1 MVRSRFILAGHCPN
15 IKDINKT
22 GRLYYLVAAH
32 QSLSVKSNREINA
45 LLQPLPIHQMGKRL
59 KSGLLA
65 LVSLIIFSGV
75 CLYALRNPLLETL
88 ISTQLSKRGLPLQSI
103 STLDIS
109 LNTFRLQDLT
119 AGKNKELRV
128 GKILVD
134 WQLQD
139 LLAGKPASVEI
150 SGLQWVL
157 DLDEKRPP
165 SDSLRTMSL
174 KTGSDINIPWLPNF
188 SLKDSAIHLHST
200 AGNATIALSGDIQQ
214 YQPDTQAI
222 RFSAVASGSLGQTK
236 GTLAATLDKQG
247 NMRGKI
253 TVAEGMLNLPEAKIS
268 SFAGEATFTVAAM
281 RLQHFGTEFALS
293 KVKLSGKN
301 SAKPVSE
308 TAGKNSAAFIFPDM
322 AIDQISVKGDI
333 HGLADSWSGQLDVEI
348 DGGQLT
354 REPLNIQ
361 RITVSLPMQVILDQD
376 SWRIGL
382 RNPGQITLGKIDSG
396 AALRFQNPL
405 RFPISQANLELVKN
419 SQGLTLKHDIAVIPA
434 DFSLLVEQDKS
445 PAIEAQIHPGKI
457 ALTGTLDAKEKYQGR
472 FTLNDT
478 AVLLPQPQLQLQA
491 ISATLHLNDP
501 ETGTAADF
509 AIGQLQH
516 LAPEPLFAA
525 LSIFGSIRNEAA
537 DGEPAVYALNVAGG
551 VPDLRYLK
559 ITGKHSP
566 DSGNG
571 MLKAEM
577 VPLNFSPD
585 RLQPSAL
592 SPVLSL
598 LEAVSGQISASAQFK
613 WSNQGVHSSRGAFEL
628 LHVSF
633 TQETAKIEDLNAS
646 LHLENLLSLSSLP
659 QQTITIRR
667 IDFGIP
673 VENLLVSYQIE
684 GVDPPRIVLEKAQ
697 FSMMDG
703 ILSLA
708 PAIINPAAAHTDVL
722 VHVNNIDLGTFF
734 NLIQIDGLTGSGHL
748 DGQIPVRLEDNQ
760 VMIRKGHVAAKTPGV
775 LRFQSAKASQL
786 LTTAGEEMNL
796 LLQAV
801 QDFHYTELSLDLDK
815 SATHGLI
822 AKLSLLG
829 NNPAVKDGQDFRLN
843 INLESDIDKILR
855 TINQGY
861 SLSHEILR
869 NAFRRH

>member
-1 MVRSRFILAGHCPN
+1 MV
-15 IKDINKT
+15 
-22 GRLYYLVAAH
+22 
-32 QSLSVKSNREINA
+32 
-45 LLQPLPIHQMGKRL
+45 KRL
-59 KSGLLA
+59 KAGLLA

-75 CLYALRNPLLETL
+75 SLYAFRNPLLEAL
-88 ISTQLSKRGLPLQSI
+88 ISHQMGKQGMPLQSI
-103 STLDIS
+103 SALDIS
-109 LNTFRLQDLT
+109 LTTFHLQDLT
-119 AGKNKELRV
+119 AGSNKELRV
-128 GKILVD
+128 GKILVN

-165 SDSLRTMSL
+165 SDSLQAMAST
-174 KTGSDINIPWLPNF
+174 TGSDISIPWLPNF
-188 SLKDSAIHLHST
+188 SLKDSAIHLHAA
-200 AGNATIALSGDIQQ
+200 AGNATVALSGDTKQD
-214 YQPDTQAI
+214 QPGTQAI
-222 RFSAVASGSLGQTK
+222 RFSAVASGSLGRTK
-236 GTLAATLDKQG
+236 VMLAAILDKQG
-247 NMRGKI
+247 NMRGKV

-268 SFAGEATFTVAAM
+268 SFAGEAAFTVAAM
-281 RLQHFGTEFALS
+281 RLQHISTGFTLS

-308 TAGKNSAAFIFPDM
+308 QADKNPAAFPLRDVV
-322 AIDQISVKGDI
+322 IDQISVKGDI
-333 HGLADSWSGQLDVEI
+333 RGLPDSWSGQFDLDI
-348 DGGQLT
+348 DGGQSAIGSMDI
-354 REPLNIQ
+354 RQIS
-361 RITVSLPMQVILDQD
+361 VSLPMQVILDQD

-382 RNPGQITLGKIDSG
+382 RNPGLVTLGKIDSG
-396 AALRFQNPL
+396 TALRFQNPL
-405 RFPISQANLELVKN
+405 RFSISQANLELVKN
-419 SQGLTLKHDIAVIPA
+419 SQGLALKHDIAVIPA
-434 DFSLLVEQDKS
+434 DFSLLVDQGKS
-445 PAIEAQIHPGKI
+445 PAIEAQVHPGKI
-457 ALTGTLDAKEKYQGR
+457 ALTGAFDTKEKYQGH
-472 FTLNDT
+472 FTLSDA
-478 AVLLPQPQLQLQA
+478 AVLLQRSQLQLKA

-525 LSIFGSIRNEAA
+525 LSISGSIRNEAA

-571 MLKAEM
+571 MLKAEI
-577 VPLNFSPD
+577 VSLNLSPD

-592 SPVLSL
+592 SPALSR
-598 LEAVSGQISASAQFK
+598 LEEVSGQISASAQFK
-613 WSNQGVHSSRGAFEL
+613 WSNKGVHSSRGALEL
-628 LHVSF
+628 RHVSF
-633 TQETAKIEDLNAS
+633 AHETTKIGDLTVS
-646 LHLENLLSLSSLP
+646 LNLENLLPPSSLP

-684 GVDPPRIVLEKAQ
+684 GADPPRIALEKVQ

-708 PAIINPAAAHTDVL
+708 PTIINPAAAHTDVL

-748 DGQIPVRLEDNQ
+748 DGQIPIRLEDNQ
-760 VMIRKGHVAAKTPGV
+760 VMIRKGHVAAKAPGV

-786 LTTAGEEMNL
+786 LATAGEEMNL

-829 NNPAVKDGQDFRLN
+829 NNPAVKDGQVFRLN
-843 INLESDIDKILR
+843 INLESDIDKILQ

-861 SLSHEILR
+861 NLSHEILR

>member
-1 MVRSRFILAGHCPN
+1 
-15 IKDINKT
+15 
-22 GRLYYLVAAH
+22 
-32 QSLSVKSNREINA
+32 
-45 LLQPLPIHQMGKRL
+45 MGKRL

-65 LVSLIIFSGV
+65 LVSLIIFASV
-75 CLYALRNPLLETL
+75 SLYAFRNSLLEAL
-88 ISTQLSKRGLPLQSI
+88 ISHQLGKQGMPLQSI
-103 STLDIS
+103 SALDIS
-109 LNTFRLQDLT
+109 LTTFRMQDLT

-134 WQLQD
+134 WQLPD
-139 LLAGKPASVEI
+139 LLSGKPASIEI

-214 YQPDTQAI
+214 DQPDTQAI
-222 RFSAVASGSLGQTK
+222 RLSAVVSGSLGQIK
-236 GTLAATLDKQG
+236 STLAATLDRQG
-247 NMRGKI
+247 NIRGKV

-268 SFAGEATFTVAAM
+268 SFAGDATFTVAAM
-281 RLQHFGTEFALS
+281 RLQHIATEFALS
-293 KVKLSGKN
+293 KVQLSGKK

-308 TAGKNSAAFIFPDM
+308 QASRNSSAFILPDT
-322 AIDQISVKGDI
+322 AIDQISIKGDI
-333 HGLADSWSGQLDVEI
+333 RGLPDSWSGQLDVDL

-354 REPLNIQ
+354 SEPLNIQ

-405 RFPISQANLELVKN
+405 RFSISQANLALVKN
-419 SQGLTLKHDIAVIPA
+419 SQGLTLKHDIAVIPS
-434 DFSLLVEQDKS
+434 DFSLLVDQDKS
-445 PAIEAQIHPGKI
+445 PAIEVQIHPGKI
-457 ALTGTLDAKEKYQGR
+457 ALTGTFDAKKKYQAHI
-472 FTLNDT
+472 TLSDAT
-478 AVLLPQPQLQLQA
+478 VLLPQPQLQLKA
-491 ISATLHLNDP
+491 ISAALHLNDP
-501 ETGTAADF
+501 ETGAAADF

-525 LSIFGSIRNEAA
+525 LSISGSIRNEAA
-537 DGEPAVYALNVAGG
+537 DGEPEVYALNVAGG

-566 DSGNG
+566 ESGNG
-571 MLKAEM
+571 VLKAEII
-577 VPLNFSPD
+577 PLNFSPD

-592 SPVLSL
+592 SPALSR
-598 LEAVSGQISASAQFK
+598 LEEVTGQISASAQFK

-628 LHVSF
+628 RHVSF
-633 TQETAKIEDLNAS
+633 TQETAKVDDLNAS
-646 LHLENLLSLSSLP
+646 LNLENLLSPSSLP

-673 VENLLVSYQIE
+673 VESLLVSYQIE
-684 GVDPPRIVLEKAQ
+684 GADPPRIVLEKAQ

-708 PAIINPAAAHTDVL
+708 PTIINSAAAHTDVL

-748 DGQIPVRLEDNQ
+748 DGQIPIRLEDNQ
-760 VMIRKGHVAAKTPGV
+760 VMIRKGHVAAKAPGV

-786 LTTAGEEMNL
+786 LATAGEEMNL
-796 LLQAV
+796 LLQAM

-843 INLESDIDKILR
+843 INLESDIDKILQ

-861 SLSHEILR
+861 NLSHEILR

>member
-1 MVRSRFILAGHCPN
+1 
-15 IKDINKT
+15 
-22 GRLYYLVAAH
+22 
-32 QSLSVKSNREINA
+32 
-45 LLQPLPIHQMGKRL
+45 MGKRL
-59 KSGLLA
+59 KTGFLA
-65 LVSLIIFSGV
+65 LVSLIIFAGIS
-75 CLYALRNPLLETL
+75 LYALRNPLLEAL

-119 AGKNKELRV
+119 AGKNEELRI
-128 GKILVD
+128 GKILVT

-150 SGLQWVL
+150 SGFQWVL
-157 DLDEKRPP
+157 DLSKERVP
-165 SDSLRTMSL
+165 SDSLQAMTST
-174 KTGSDINIPWLPNF
+174 TGNDINIPWLPNF
-188 SLKDSAIHLHST
+188 SLKDSTIHLHST
-200 AGNATIALSGDIQQ
+200 AGNASIALSGNIQQ
-214 YQPDTQAI
+214 DQSGTQAI
-222 RFSAVASGSLGQTK
+222 RLSAVVSGSLGQTK

-247 NMRGKI
+247 NMRGKV

-281 RLQHFGTEFALS
+281 RLQQIGTEFALS
-293 KVKLSGKN
+293 KVQLSGKK

-308 TAGKNSAAFIFPDM
+308 QADKNPAAFPLHDI
-322 AIDQISVKGDI
+322 AIDQISVTGAI
-333 HGLADSWSGQLDVEI
+333 RGLADSWSGQLDVDL

-354 REPLNIQ
+354 SEPLNIQ
-361 RITVSLPMQVILDQD
+361 RVTVSLPMQIMLDPN

-382 RNPGQITLGKIDSG
+382 RNPGLITLGKIDSG
-396 AALRFQNPL
+396 TGLHFQNPL
-405 RFPISQANLELVKN
+405 RFSISQADLELVKN
-419 SQGLTLKHDIAVIPA
+419 SQGLALRHDIAVLPA
-434 DFSLLVEQDKS
+434 DFSLLVDQDKS
-445 PAIEAQIHPGKI
+445 PAIAVQIHPGKI
-457 ALTGTLDAKEKYQGR
+457 ALTGAFDAKEKYQAR
-472 FTLNDT
+472 LALSDT
-478 AVLLPQPQLQLQA
+478 AVLMPQSQLQLQA

-501 ETGTAADF
+501 EIGTAADF

-525 LSIFGSIRNEAA
+525 LSISGSIRNEAA
-537 DGEPAVYALNVAGG
+537 EGEPAVYALNVAGG

-592 SPVLSL
+592 SPVLSR

-628 LHVSF
+628 RQVSF
-633 TQETAKIEDLNAS
+633 AHETAKIDDLTALLN
-646 LHLENLLSLSSLP
+646 LENLVSPSSLP
-659 QQTITIRR
+659 QQTLTIRR

-684 GVDPPRIVLEKAQ
+684 GADPPRIVLEKAQ

-760 VMIRKGHVAAKTPGV
+760 VMIRKGHVAAKAPGV

-796 LLQAV
+796 LLQAM

-829 NNPAVKDGQDFRLN
+829 NNPAVKDGQVFRLN
-843 INLESDIDKILR
+843 INLESDIDKILQ

-861 SLSHEILR
+861 NLSHEILR

>member
-1 MVRSRFILAGHCPN
+1 
-15 IKDINKT
+15 
-22 GRLYYLVAAH
+22 
-32 QSLSVKSNREINA
+32 
-45 LLQPLPIHQMGKRL
+45 MGKRL
-59 KSGLLA
+59 KTGLLA
-65 LVSLIIFSGV
+65 LVSLIIFVGV
-75 CLYALRNPLLETL
+75 SLYALRNPLLEAL
-88 ISTQLSKRGLPLQSI
+88 ISHQLGKQGMPLQSI
-103 STLDIS
+103 SALDIS
-109 LNTFRLQDLT
+109 LNAFRLQDLA

-128 GKILVD
+128 GKILVA

-157 DLDEKRPP
+157 DLSGEHPP
-165 SDSLRTMSL
+165 SDSLQAMTS
-174 KTGSDINIPWLPNF
+174 TAGSDISIPWLPNL

-200 AGNATIALSGDIQQ
+200 AGNATVALSGDIQQ
-214 YQPDTQAI
+214 DQPGTQAI
-222 RFSAVASGSLGQTK
+222 RFIAVVSGSLGQTK

-247 NMRGKI
+247 NMRGKA
-253 TVAEGMLNLPEAKIS
+253 TVAEGMLDLPEAKIS

-281 RLQHFGTEFALS
+281 RLQHIGTEFALS
-293 KVKLSGKN
+293 KVKLSGKK

-308 TAGKNSAAFIFPDM
+308 QAGKNSAAFILPDT
-322 AIDQISVKGDI
+322 AFDQISIKGAI
-333 HGLADSWSGQLDVEI
+333 RGLPDSWSGQLDLEI
-348 DGGQLT
+348 DGGQST
-354 REPLNIQ
+354 VGPMNIQ
-361 RITVSLPMQVILDQD
+361 KISVSLPIQVILDQD

-382 RNPGQITLGKIDSG
+382 RNPGQVTLGKIDSG
-396 AALRFQNPL
+396 TGLRFQNPL
-405 RFPISQANLELVKN
+405 RFSISQADLGLVKN
-419 SQGLTLKHDIAVIPA
+419 SQGLVLRHDIAVILA
-434 DFSLLVEQDKS
+434 DFSLLVRQDKS

-457 ALTGTLDAKEKYQGR
+457 ALTGAFDTKEKYRGR
-472 FTLNDT
+472 FTLSDT
-478 AVLLPQPQLQLQA
+478 AVLLPQSQLQLKA

-509 AIGQLQH
+509 TIGQLQH

-525 LSIFGSIRNEAA
+525 VSINGSIRNEAA
-537 DGEPAVYALNVAGG
+537 EGKPAVYALNVAGG

-571 MLKAEM
+571 MLKAEI

-592 SPVLSL
+592 SPALSQ
-598 LEAVSGQISASAQFK
+598 LENVSGQISASAQFK

-628 LHVSF
+628 RHVSF
-633 TQETAKIEDLNAS
+633 TQETAKISDLNAS
-646 LHLENLLSLSSLP
+646 LNLENLFPPSSLS

-667 IDFGIP
+667 IDTGIP

-684 GVDPPRIVLEKAQ
+684 GTDPPRIALEKAQ

-703 ILSLA
+703 NLSLA
-708 PAIINPAAAHTDVL
+708 PTIINPAATHTDIL
-722 VHVNNIDLGTFF
+722 VRLSNIDLGTFF

-760 VMIRKGHVAAKTPGV
+760 VMIRKGHVAAQAPGV

-786 LTTAGEEMNL
+786 LATAGEEMNL

-815 SATHGLI
+815 SAAHGLI

-829 NNPAVKDGQDFRLN
+829 NNPEVKDGQVFRLN
-843 INLESDIDKILR
+843 INLESDIDKILQ

-861 SLSHEILR
+861 NLSHEILR
-869 NAFRRH
+869 SAFRRH

>member
-65 LVSLIIFSGV
+65 LVSLIIFASV
-75 CLYALRNPLLETL
+75 SLYAFRNPLLEAL
-88 ISTQLSKRGLPLQSI
+88 ISHQLGKKGMPLQSI
-103 STLDIS
+103 SALDIS
-109 LNTFRLQDLT
+109 LTTFRLQDLT

-134 WQLQD
+134 WQLPD
-139 LLAGKPASVEI
+139 LLAGKPASIEL

-214 YQPDTQAI
+214 DQPDTQAI
-222 RFSAVASGSLGQTK
+222 RFSAIASGSLGQTK
-236 GTLAATLDKQG
+236 GILAATLDRQG
-247 NMRGKI
+247 NMRGKV

-268 SFAGEATFTVAAM
+268 SFAGEATFAVAAM
-281 RLQHFGTEFALS
+281 RLQHIATEFALS
-293 KVKLSGKN
+293 KVKLSGEK

-308 TAGKNSAAFIFPDM
+308 TAGKNSAAFILPDM

-333 HGLADSWSGQLDVEI
+333 HGLADSWSGQLDLEI

-354 REPLNIQ
+354 SEPLNIK
-361 RITVSLPMQVILDQD
+361 RITVSLPMQVDLDQD

-382 RNPGQITLGKIDSG
+382 RNPGLVTLGKIDSD

-405 RFPISQANLELVKN
+405 RFSISQANLELVKN
-419 SQGLTLKHDIAVIPA
+419 SQGLALKHDITVLPA
-434 DFSLLVEQDKS
+434 DFSLLVDQDKS

-457 ALTGTLDAKEKYQGR
+457 ALTGAFDAKEKYQGR
-472 FTLNDT
+472 FTLSDT
-478 AVLLPQPQLQLQA
+478 AVLLPQSQLQLKA
-491 ISATLHLNDP
+491 ISATLHLDDP

-525 LSIFGSIRNEAA
+525 VFISGSIRNEAA

-566 DSGNG
+566 ISGNG
-571 MLKAEM
+571 MLKAEI
-577 VPLNFSPD
+577 VSLNFSPD

-592 SPVLSL
+592 SPILSQ

-628 LHVSF
+628 RHLSF
-633 TQETAKIEDLNAS
+633 TQETAKIGDLNAS
-646 LHLENLLSLSSLP
+646 LHLENLFPPSSLP
-659 QQTITIRR
+659 QQTLTIRR
-667 IDFGIP
+667 IDSGIP

-684 GVDPPRIVLEKAQ
+684 SADPPRIVLEKAQ

-708 PAIINPAAAHTDVL
+708 PAIIDPAAAHTDVL
-722 VHVNNIDLGTFF
+722 VRVDNIDLGTFF

-748 DGQIPVRLEDNQ
+748 DGEIPIRLEDNQ
-760 VMIRKGHVAAKTPGV
+760 VMIRKGRLAAAAPGV
-775 LRFQSAKASQL
+775 LRFQSEKASQL
-786 LTTAGEEMNL
+786 LATAGEEMNL

-829 NNPAVKDGQDFRLN
+829 NNPAVKDGQVFRLN
-843 INLESDIDKILR
+843 INLESDIDKILQ

>member
-1 MVRSRFILAGHCPN
+1 
-15 IKDINKT
+15 
-22 GRLYYLVAAH
+22 
-32 QSLSVKSNREINA
+32 
-45 LLQPLPIHQMGKRL
+45 MGKRL
-59 KSGLLA
+59 KAGLLA
-65 LVSLIIFSGV
+65 LVSLVIFAGIG
-75 CLYALRNPLLETL
+75 LYVFRNPLLEAL
-88 ISTQLSKRGLPLQSI
+88 ISHQLGKQGMPLQSI
-103 STLDIS
+103 SALDIS
-109 LNTFRLQDLT
+109 LTTFRLQDLT

-134 WQLQD
+134 WQLED

-165 SDSLRTMSL
+165 SDSLQAMASTA
-174 KTGSDINIPWLPNF
+174 GSDISIPWLPNF
-188 SLKDSAIHLHST
+188 SLKDSAIHFHSA
-200 AGNATIALSGDIQQ
+200 AGNAMVALFGNIKQD
-214 YQPDTQAI
+214 QPGTQAI
-222 RFSAVASGSLGQTK
+222 RLSAVVSGSLGQTK

-247 NMRGKI
+247 NMQGKV
-253 TVAEGMLNLPEAKIS
+253 TVAEGILNLPGAKIS
-268 SFAGEATFTVAAM
+268 SFAGEVTFAFAAM
-281 RLQHFGTEFALS
+281 RLQHIRTEFALS
-293 KVKLSGKN
+293 QVKLSGKK
-301 SAKPVSE
+301 STKPVSE
-308 TAGKNSAAFIFPDM
+308 QAGKDSSAFIFPDT

-333 HGLADSWSGQLDVEI
+333 RGLPDSWSGQLDLGIV
-348 DGGQLT
+348 GGQST
-354 REPLNIQ
+354 IDSMDIRQIS
-361 RITVSLPMQVILDQD
+361 VSLPMQVILDQD
-376 SWRIGL
+376 SWRFGL
-382 RNPGQITLGKIDSG
+382 RNPGQVTLGKIDSG
-396 AALRFQNPL
+396 IALHFQNPL
-405 RFPISQANLELVKN
+405 KLSISQANLELVKN
-419 SQGLTLKHDIAVIPA
+419 SQGLALRHDIAVIPA
-434 DFSLLVEQDKS
+434 DFSLLVDQDKS

-457 ALTGTLDAKEKYQGR
+457 ALTGAFDTKEKYQAR
-472 FTLNDT
+472 FTLSDT
-478 AVLLPQPQLQLQA
+478 AVLLPQSQLQLQA

-501 ETGTAADF
+501 KTGTAADF
-509 AIGQLQH
+509 TIGQLQH

-525 LSIFGSIRNEAA
+525 VSFTGSIRNEAA
-537 DGEPAVYALNVAGG
+537 DGKPAEYALNVAGG

-571 MLKAEM
+571 MLKAEI

-592 SPVLSL
+592 SSVLSR
-598 LEAVSGQISASAQFK
+598 LEDVSGQISASAQFK

-628 LHVSF
+628 RHVSF
-633 TQETAKIEDLNAS
+633 THETAKIGDLNAS
-646 LHLENLLSLSSLP
+646 LNLENLLSPSSPP
-659 QQTITIRR
+659 QQAITIRR

-684 GVDPPRIVLEKAQ
+684 GADPPRIALEKMQ

-708 PAIINPAAAHTDVL
+708 PTIINPAAAHTDVL
-722 VHVNNIDLGTFF
+722 VHVNNIDLEAFF
-734 NLIQIDGLTGSGHL
+734 NLIQIDGLAGSGHL
-748 DGQIPVRLEDNQ
+748 DGQIPIRLEDSQ
-760 VMIRKGHVAAKTPGV
+760 VMIRKGHLAAKAPGV

-786 LTTAGEEMNL
+786 LATAGEEVNL

-815 SATHGLI
+815 SATHGLT

-829 NNPAVKDGQDFRLN
+829 NNPAVKDGQVFRLN
-843 INLESDIDKILR
+843 INLESNIDKILQ

-869 NAFRRH
+869 STLKRH

>member
-1 MVRSRFILAGHCPN
+1 
-15 IKDINKT
+15 
-22 GRLYYLVAAH
+22 
-32 QSLSVKSNREINA
+32 
-45 LLQPLPIHQMGKRL
+45 MGKRL
-59 KSGLLA
+59 KTGFLA
-65 LVSLIIFSGV
+65 LVSLIIFAGV
-75 CLYALRNPLLETL
+75 SFYALRNPLLEAL
-88 ISTQLSKRGLPLQSI
+88 ISHQLEKQGMPLQSI
-103 STLDIS
+103 SVLDIS
-109 LNTFRLQDLT
+109 LNSLHLQDLT
-119 AGKNKELRV
+119 AGNNKELRV
-128 GKILVD
+128 GKILVA

-157 DLDEKRPP
+157 DLSKEHSP
-165 SDSLRTMSL
+165 SDSVQAMTS
-174 KTGSDINIPWLPNF
+174 TAGSDISIPWLPNF
-188 SLKDSAIHLHST
+188 SLNDSAIHLHAT

-214 YQPDTQAI
+214 DQPGTQAI
-222 RFSAVASGSLGQTK
+222 RFIAVVSGSLGQTK

-247 NMRGKI
+247 NMRGKV

-268 SFAGEATFTVAAM
+268 SFVGDATFTVAAM
-281 RLQHFGTEFALS
+281 RLQHIVTEFALS
-293 KVKLSGKN
+293 KVQLSGKK

-308 TAGKNSAAFIFPDM
+308 QADKNPAAFPLHDM
-322 AIDQISVKGDI
+322 AIDQISITGDI
-333 HGLADSWSGQLDVEI
+333 RGLSDSWSGQLDLEI
-348 DGGQLT
+348 DGGQSMVG
-354 REPLNIQ
+354 PMNIQ
-361 RITVSLPMQVILDQD
+361 KISVSLPMQINLDQD

-382 RNPGQITLGKIDSG
+382 RNPGQVTLGKIDSG
-396 AALRFQNPL
+396 TALHFQNPL
-405 RFPISQANLELVKN
+405 KLSISQADLELVKN
-419 SQGLTLKHDIAVIPA
+419 SQGLALKHDIAVIPA
-434 DFSLLVEQDKS
+434 DFSLLVDQDKS

-457 ALTGTLDAKEKYQGR
+457 VLTGAFDATEKYQAR
-472 FTLNDT
+472 FTLSDA
-478 AVLLPQPQLQLQA
+478 AVLLPQSQLQLKA

-516 LAPEPLFAA
+516 LAPEPLFAT
-525 LSIFGSIRNEAA
+525 LSISGGIRNEAA
-537 DGEPAVYALNVAGG
+537 EGEPAVYALNVAGG

-571 MLKAEM
+571 MLKAEI

-592 SPVLSL
+592 SSVLSR
-598 LEAVSGQISASAQFK
+598 LEEVSGQISASAQFN
-613 WSNQGVHSSRGAFEL
+613 WSNKGVHSSRGALEL
-628 LHVSF
+628 RHVSF
-633 TQETAKIEDLNAS
+633 AHETAKIGDLTAS
-646 LHLENLLSLSSLP
+646 LNLENLLPPNSLP

-684 GVDPPRIVLEKAQ
+684 GADPPCIVLEKAQ

-708 PAIINPAAAHTDVL
+708 PTIINPAAAHTDVL
-722 VHVNNIDLGTFF
+722 VHVNNIDLKAFF

-748 DGQIPVRLEDNQ
+748 DGQIPIRLEDNQ
-760 VMIRKGHVAAKTPGV
+760 VMIRKGHLAAKAPGV
-775 LRFQSAKASQL
+775 LRFQSAKTSQL
-786 LTTAGEEMNL
+786 LATAGEEMSL

-829 NNPAVKDGQDFRLN
+829 NNPAVKDGQVFHLN
-843 INLESDIDKILR
+843 INLESDIDKILQ

-861 SLSHEILR
+861 NLSHEVLR

>member
-1 MVRSRFILAGHCPN
+1 
-15 IKDINKT
+15 
-22 GRLYYLVAAH
+22 
-32 QSLSVKSNREINA
+32 
-45 LLQPLPIHQMGKRL
+45 MGKRL
-59 KSGLLA
+59 KTGFLVLA
-65 LVSLIIFSGV
+65 SLIIFAGV
-75 CLYALRNPLLETL
+75 SLYALRNPLLEAL

-109 LNTFRLQDLT
+109 LNDFRLQDLT

-128 GKILVD
+128 GKILVT

-139 LLAGKPASVEI
+139 LLIGKPASVEI

-157 DLDEKRPP
+157 DLSGERPP
-165 SDSLRTMSL
+165 SDSLQALTS
-174 KTGSDINIPWLPNF
+174 TAGSDISIPWLPNF
-188 SLKDSAIHLHST
+188 SLKDSAIHLHAT
-200 AGNATIALSGDIQQ
+200 AGNATVALSGDIQQ
-214 YQPDTQAI
+214 DQPGTQAI
-222 RFSAVASGSLGQTK
+222 HFSAVVSGSLGQTK
-236 GTLAATLDKQG
+236 GTLAATLDRQG
-247 NMRGKI
+247 NMRGKV
-253 TVAEGMLNLPEAKIS
+253 TVAEGMLDLPEAKIS
-268 SFAGEATFTVAAM
+268 SFAGDATFTIAAM
-281 RLQHFGTEFALS
+281 RLQHIGTEFALS
-293 KVKLSGKN
+293 KVKLSGKK

-308 TAGKNSAAFIFPDM
+308 QAGKNPAAFILPDT
-322 AIDQISVKGDI
+322 AIDQISIKGDI
-333 HGLADSWSGQLDVEI
+333 RGLPDSWSGQLDLGIV
-348 DGGQLT
+348 GGQSAMGSMDI
-354 REPLNIQ
+354 RQIS
-361 RITVSLPMQVILDQD
+361 VSLPMQVILDQT

-382 RNPGQITLGKIDSG
+382 RNPGQVTLGKINSG
-396 AALRFQNPL
+396 TALRFQNPL
-405 RFPISQANLELVKN
+405 KLSISQANLELVKN
-419 SQGLTLKHDIAVIPA
+419 SQGLAVKHDIAVIPA
-434 DFSLLVEQDKS
+434 DFSLLVQQDKS

-457 ALTGTLDAKEKYQGR
+457 ALTGEFDTREKYQGR
-472 FTLNDT
+472 FTLSDT
-478 AVLLPQPQLQLQA
+478 AVLLPQSQLQLNA
-491 ISATLHLNDP
+491 ISATLHLDDP

-525 LSIFGSIRNEAA
+525 VSINGSIRNEAA
-537 DGEPAVYALNVAGG
+537 DGKPAEYALNVAGG

-566 DSGNG
+566 ISGNG
-571 MLKAEM
+571 MLKAEI

-592 SPVLSL
+592 SPVLSR
-598 LEAVSGQISASAQFK
+598 LEAVSGQVSASAQFN
-613 WSNQGVHSSRGAFEL
+613 WSNKGVVHSSRGAFEL
-628 LHVSF
+628 RHVSF
-633 TQETAKIEDLNAS
+633 AHETAKVDDLNAS
-646 LHLENLLSLSSLP
+646 LRLENLLSPSSLP

-667 IDFGIP
+667 IDTGIP

-684 GVDPPRIVLEKAQ
+684 GADPPRIALEKAQ

-708 PAIINPAAAHTDVL
+708 PTIINPAAAHTDVL

-734 NLIQIDGLTGSGHL
+734 NLIQINGLTGSGHL
-748 DGQIPVRLEDNQ
+748 DGQIPIRLEDNQ
-760 VMIRKGHVAAKTPGV
+760 VMIRKGHLAAKVPGV
-775 LRFQSAKASQL
+775 LRFHSAKASQL
-786 LTTAGEEMNL
+786 LATAGEEMNL

-829 NNPAVKDGQDFRLN
+829 NNPEVKDGQVFRLN
-843 INLESDIDKILR
+843 INLESDIDKILQ

-861 SLSHEILR
+861 NLSHEILR

>member
-32 QSLSVKSNREINA
+32 QSLVKVSSKINA

-65 LVSLIIFSGV
+65 LVSLIIFASV
-75 CLYALRNPLLETL
+75 SLYAFRNPLLEAL
-88 ISTQLSKRGLPLQSI
+88 ISHQLGKQGMPLQSI
-103 STLDIS
+103 SALDIS
-109 LNTFRLQDLT
+109 LTTFRLQDLT

-134 WQLQD
+134 WQLPD
-139 LLAGKPASVEI
+139 LLAGKSASIEI
-150 SGLQWVL
+150 SGLQWAL

-188 SLKDSAIHLHST
+188 SLRDSAIHLHSM

-214 YQPDTQAI
+214 DQPDTQAI
-222 RFSAVASGSLGQTK
+222 RFSAIASGSLGQTK
-236 GTLAATLDKQG
+236 GILAATLDRQG
-247 NMRGKI
+247 NMRGKV

-268 SFAGEATFTVAAM
+268 SFSGDATFAVAAM

-293 KVKLSGKN
+293 KVKLPGN
-301 SAKPVSE
+301 MSAKPVSE
-308 TAGKNSAAFIFPDM
+308 QAGKNPAAFILPDT
-322 AIDQISVKGDI
+322 AIDQISIKGDI
-333 HGLADSWSGQLDVEI
+333 RGLPDSWSGQLDLGIV
-348 DGGQLT
+348 GGQST
-354 REPLNIQ
+354 VGPMNIQ
-361 RITVSLPMQVILDQD
+361 QISVSIPMQINLDQD

-382 RNPGQITLGKIDSG
+382 RNPGQVTLGKIDSG
-396 AALRFQNPL
+396 TALRFQNPL
-405 RFPISQANLELVKN
+405 RLSISQANLELVKN
-419 SQGLTLKHDIAVIPA
+419 SQGLALRHDIAVIPA
-434 DFSLLVEQDKS
+434 DFSLLVDQNKS
-445 PAIEAQIHPGKI
+445 QAIEAQIHPGKI
-457 ALTGTLDAKEKYQGR
+457 ALTGVLDAKEKYQAR
-472 FTLNDT
+472 STISDT
-478 AVLLPQPQLQLQA
+478 AVLLSQSQLQLKA

-501 ETGTAADF
+501 ETGTAAYF
-509 AIGQLQH
+509 SIGQLQH
-516 LAPEPLFAA
+516 LAPEPLFAR
-525 LSIFGSIRNEAA
+525 LSISGGIRNEAA
-537 DGEPAVYALNVAGG
+537 DGKPAEYALNVAGG

-592 SPVLSL
+592 SPALSR
-598 LEAVSGQISASAQFK
+598 LEAVSGQISASAQFN
-613 WSNQGVHSSRGAFEL
+613 WSNKGVHSSRGAFEL
-628 LHVSF
+628 RHVSF
-633 TQETAKIEDLNAS
+633 TQETAKVDDLNAS
-646 LHLENLLSLSSLP
+646 LNLENLLSPSSLP

-684 GVDPPRIVLEKAQ
+684 GADPPRIVLEKAQ

-708 PAIINPAAAHTDVL
+708 PTIINPAAAHTDVL

-748 DGQIPVRLEDNQ
+748 DGQIPIRLEDNQ
-760 VMIRKGHVAAKTPGV
+760 VMIRKGHVAAKAPGV
-775 LRFQSAKASQL
+775 FRFQSAKASQL

-829 NNPAVKDGQDFRLN
+829 NNPAVKDGQVFRLN